1 MKIAFLGDSIT
12 EGTLGVSFVDIIEK
26 RLPEFSFK
34 NYGVG
39 GDTVGSLYKR
49 IQKMNNLNTFDVFVL
64 FIGINDVFGKLNLQH
79 KLIKILSNQSTAKNN
94 VSFKKTYNDIL
105 QYLLTY
111 NKKILIIPPLL
122 LGEDVLS
129 QWNQQVQ
136 QLASIVKEQ
145 ANFYKTVRFIDLR
158 NIFVERLENKKI
170 SNYLPMK
177 LMSIKKDVDTLKTDP
192 IIDSKSKERGLHL
205 TLDGVHINSI
215 GANIIAREIIFE
227 LQRLK

>member
-26 RLPEFSFK
+26 RLPEFHFI
-34 NYGVG
+34 NYGIG

-49 IQKMNNLNTFDVFVL
+49 IRKMDNLNTFDVFVL

-79 KLIKILSNQSTAKNN
+79 KLIKVLSNQSTAKNN
-94 VSFKKTYNDIL
+94 VTFKKTYNDLL
-105 QYLLTY
+105 QYLLSY

-122 LGEDVLS
+122 LGEDVTNR
-129 QWNQQVQ
+129 WNQQVK
-136 QLASIVKEQ
+136 QLADIVKEQ

-177 LMSIKKDVDTLKTDP
+177 LVSIKKDVDTLKTDP